1 MKSRSGGKWG
11 DEGVV
16 DGTDGTAVGFL
27 EDTGEDG
34 SGGDWTSTAC
44 ASCC

>member
-1 MKSRSGGKWG
+1 MGMWERYGVPPDMGYGDRSI
-11 DEGVV
+11 
-16 DGTDGTAVGFL
+16 FL